1 MPWPGAFALARYL
14 DENADSLGLQ
24 DCSAVELG
32 AHLCWCQSILYL
44 QPLSLPLALTFTLL
58 SLLSFLPR
66 QFKNMSVC
74 EQEADIDLEKKEK
87 ACAWFTNYWKL
98 WLLVFLTLCAIAYVE
113 EKRREEKRREERRRE
128 ITELYTA

>member
-1 MPWPGAFALARYL
+1 
-14 DENADSLGLQ
+14 
-24 DCSAVELG
+24 
-32 AHLCWCQSILYL
+32 
-44 QPLSLPLALTFTLL
+44 
-58 SLLSFLPR
+58 
-66 QFKNMSVC
+66 MSVC

-113 EKRREEKRREERRRE
+113 ERRRKRREERRRE